1 MTPGAKMNLSCAF
14 MGYAFENTNTYKV
27 PLLIIASM
35 LILIA
40 LPTFLINAAIILVI
54 IRKRE
59 LHTPAYFIIANLAIS
74 DCLTGCTTCICYAIV
89 NIQFVLGH
97 EDPCS
102 VAYVGTLIGYL
113 LGLSSYNTITI
124 QTVERYIA
132 VFIPFWYHEKL
143 TTRNIMIANAS
154 TWILSTIVVT
164 IWLVTKN
171 NEVFY
176 GILGPVSLLC
186 FCVTIFCYA
195 RIFREVKRI
204 EKEMK
209 SMQVFCSGEQRR
221 MHSESKVARAT
232 SIILL
237 AVVICYTPLIFLE
250 FYLAFIGKQTT
261 FISVALYWG
270 WFLALTSSFINPLIA
285 CRQLSVLKRNIL
297 ALLRCKA
304 GDNRVSAASSLATSR
319 TSQIGLNLRKQLE
332 VAER

>member
-1 MTPGAKMNLSCAF
+1 MNLSCAF

-27 PLLIIASM
+27 PLLIIAVI
-35 LILIA
+35 LLLIA
-40 LPTFLINAAIILVI
+40 LPTFIINGAIILVI

-74 DCLTGCTTCICYAIV
+74 DCLAGCSTCICYAIT

-97 EDPCS
+97 DPCS
-102 VAYVGTLIGYL
+102 VAYVGTMLGYI
-113 LGLSSYNTITI
+113 LGISSYNTITI

-143 TTRNIMIANAS
+143 TTRNILIANTG
-154 TWILSTIVVT
+154 TWIPSIILVT

-176 GILGPVSLLC
+176 GILGPVSLVC

-195 RIFREVKRI
+195 RIFREVKRM

-209 SMQVFCSGEQRR
+209 SQQVFCSEEQRR

-232 SIILL
+232 SIILI
-237 AVVICYTPLIFLE
+237 AVVTCYTPLIFLE

-285 CRQLSVLKRNIL
+285 CRQLSILKRNVL

-304 GDNRVSAASSLATSR
+304 GDNRVSSSSWSVNSR
-319 TSQIGLNLRKQLE
+319 TSQTQLDLRKKLE
-332 VAER
+332 AAGR